1 MFSQVIA
8 VALCALVA
16 QPAMATSC
24 SRSYTVKSG
33 DYCDSISAANNV
45 STYQLAVNNVKAING
60 DCSNLTP
67 GSTLCLGRT
76 GEDCQTTYVVKT
88 DDTCD
93 GIASAAGINS
103 TILNA
108 NNPQINS
115 GCTNIYIGEVLC
127 TAKSVQVAP
136 AHASAS
142 ALPIPSPSSSA
153 NTASD
158 LGNGNEDD
166 LPFCDEL

>member
-1 MFSQVIA
+1 LHPNS
-8 VALCALVA
+8 
-16 QPAMATSC
+16 
-24 SRSYTVKSG
+24 
-33 DYCDSISAANNV
+33 
-45 STYQLAVNNVKAING
+45 YQLAVNNVKAING

-115 GCTNIYIGEVLC
+115 GCTNIYIGEVC
-127 TAKSVQVAP
+127 ISRFKSKSWKHINILAIGP
-136 AHASAS
+136 LH
-142 ALPIPSPSSSA
+142 
-153 NTASD
+153 
-158 LGNGNEDD
+158 
-166 LPFCDEL
+166 C